1 MKEMTSKVNI
11 ILMRV
16 KIWLRVTNSLL
27 FESLIVILSSLFIF
41 FLDGFFL

>member
-41 FLDGFFL
+41 FLGGFFL